1 MSKKTVALIGGP
13 ETGKTNFLARLW
25 ESLKSGNG
33 SLRASDIPENISY
46 VEDALNHL
54 LEGEFAPRTR
64 AAGISGTIK
73 ISVESRLMEGNGTSE
88 LLVPDVMGEIWE
100 KAVSTREI
108 SREIHEVLEDAC
120 GALLFVRVLSELNET
135 PMDWVVAKKLL
146 ELPVKHD
153 SPSGKIPTQVQL
165 CELLKMLEHAWKDSK
180 SARRV
185 AIIVTS
191 WDRLDT
197 RRADDG
203 PHAYISSEF
212 PLFAGKI
219 QSPTNM
225 EICVFGMSVVGG
237 DLTNDLEFKEDFF
250 NQRFQDTGYLVKE
263 TPTGNEQSKD
273 ITYALD
279 WVLRG

>member
-1 MSKKTVALIGGP
+1 MSRKTVALIGGP

-25 ESLKSGNG
+25 ESLRSGDG
-33 SLRASDIPENISY
+33 SLHATDIPENISY
-46 VEDALNHL
+46 VEDALKHL
-54 LEGEFAPRTR
+54 SEGEFAPRTR

-73 ISVESRLMEGNGTSE
+73 ISVKSQLKEGSGTSE
-88 LLVPDVMGEIWE
+88 LVVPDVMGEIWE

-108 SREIHEVLEDAC
+108 SGEIYEVLEEAC
-120 GALLFVRVLSELNET
+120 GALLFTRVLSELNEA
-135 PMDWVVAKKLL
+135 PLDWVVAKDMLK
-146 ELPVKHD
+146 LPVEHGE
-153 SPSGKIPTQVQL
+153 PSGKIPTQVQL
-165 CELLKMLEHAWKDSK
+165 CELLKMLEHIWKDSD

-185 AIIVTS
+185 AIIVAG
-191 WDRLDT
+191 WDRLDAV
-197 RRADDG
+197 RANDG
-203 PHAYISSEF
+203 PYAYISSEY

-250 NQRFQDTGYLVKE
+250 NQRLQDTGYLVNE
-263 TPTGNEQSKD
+263 TPTGTVQSKD
-273 ITYALD
+273 IAYALD

>member
-219 QSPTNM
+219 QSPINM

>member
-25 ESLKSGNG
+25 ESLRLGNG

-64 AAGISGTIK
+64 EAGISGAIK
-73 ISVESRLMEGNGTSE
+73 ISVESRFMEGSRISE
-88 LLVPDVMGEIWE
+88 LVVPDVMGEIWE
-100 KAVSTREI
+100 KVVSTREI
-108 SREIHEVLEDAC
+108 SHEIHEILEDAC
-120 GALLFVRVLSELNET
+120 GALLFVRVLSELNEA
-135 PMDWVVAKKLL
+135 PIDWVVAKKLL
-146 ELPVKHD
+146 QLPVKHD
-153 SPSGKIPTQVQL
+153 DPSGKIPTQVQL
-165 CELLKMLEHAWKDSK
+165 CEQMKMLEHTWKDSE

-185 AIIVTS
+185 AIIVTG
-191 WDRLDT
+191 WDKLDT
-197 RRADDG
+197 KRASDG
-203 PHAYISSEF
+203 PYTYISSEF
-212 PLFAGKI
+212 PLFAGKL
-219 QSPTNM
+219 QNPTKM

-237 DLTNDLEFKEDFF
+237 DLSNDPEFKKDFF
-250 NQRFQDTGYLVKE
+250 NHRLQDTGYLVKE
-263 TPTGNEQSKD
+263 TPTGTEQSKD

>member
-1 MSKKTVALIGGP
+1 MSKKTVALLGGP

-25 ESLKSGNG
+25 ESLRSGNG

-73 ISVESRLMEGNGTSE
+73 ISVESRLMVGSGTSE
-88 LLVPDVMGEIWE
+88 LVVPDVMGEIWE
-100 KAVSTREI
+100 KAVATRDI
-108 SREIHEVLEDAC
+108 SREIHEVLEEAC
-120 GALLFVRVLSELNET
+120 GALLFVRILSELNEA
-135 PMDWVVAKKLL
+135 PLDWVAAKELL
-146 ELPVKHD
+146 ELPVRYD
-153 SPSGKIPTQVQL
+153 DPSDKIPTQVQL
-165 CELLKMLEHAWKDSK
+165 CELLKMLEHTWKDSK

-185 AIIVTS
+185 AIIITG
-191 WDRLDT
+191 WDLLDT
-197 RRADDG
+197 KRASYG
-203 PHAYISSEF
+203 PYAYISSEF

-237 DLTNDLEFKEDFF
+237 DLTNDPEFKEGFF
-250 NQRFQDTGYLVKE
+250 NQRLQDTGYLVKE
-263 TPTGNEQSKD
+263 TSTGVEQSKD